1 MDKRSL
7 LAIVLSFLI
16 LIVYQELIAY
26 LYPPIKKPVPTQP
39 AKPFAPAP
47 SHAPQ
52 PSLAEGTG
60 QQAEPTPP
68 VAAPAPAA
76 AGQDITVENEVY
88 TAVFSSLGGQ
98 LKSLRL
104 KRYPGDAGRDSPPRE
119 MVQEGT
125 LGELPLA
132 VRL

>member
-26 LYPPIKKPVPTQP
+26 LYPPSKKPVPTQP
-39 AKPFAPAP
+39 AEPSAPVP
-47 SHAPQ
+47 SHAPP

-60 QQAEPTPP
+60 KQAEEPTPP
-68 VAAPAPAA
+68 VAAPALAA
-76 AGQDITVENEVY
+76 AGRDITVENEVY

-104 KRYPGDAGRDSPPRE
+104 KRYP
-119 MVQEGT
+119 
-125 LGELPLA
+125 
-132 VRL
+132 